1 MKVHKQEKRK
11 KESQLVIG
19 FLTSCQ
25 PHRVISGQAKER
37 ERETETQ
44 RETGTERK
52 RDRER
57 ERGRDFRWFIVLWP

>member
-37 ERETETQ
+37 ERETET
-44 RETGTERK
+44 ERA
-52 RDRER
+52 
-57 ERGRDFRWFIVLWP
+57 RDFRLFIVLWP